1 MTVFIIVDYNNLLF
15 RHGRVFIALLV
26 YYFPLCIRKKPSSN
40 TFYTQLRKQSTLK
53 MSPQLVSLRNEFTTT
68 SKIGQKETYLLL
80 DAESFWWIP
89 LEVAE
94 DVLREK

>member
-1 MTVFIIVDYNNLLF
+1 MDVFLSLYLF
-15 RHGRVFIALLV
+15 TTFRFAFERNQPSFIT
-26 YYFPLCIRKKPSSN
+26 YYS
-40 TFYTQLRKQSTLK
+40 QLRKQSTLK